1 MRQERHKATSIG
13 QHLSRNA
20 STRVSILKFTEKNI
34 FSWMAEIKVFE
45 KINFAHAL
53 GQQWSCA
60 QNNLNLNFSRKKI
73 IENEKLFASPESY
86 VSAGCY

>member
-53 GQQWSCA
+53 GQQWSSA
-60 QNNLNLNFSRKKI
+60 QNNLNLNFSRKK
-73 IENEKLFASPESY
+73 NNRK
-86 VSAGCY
+86 